1 MSYQPSKTLP
11 AGVSSQ
17 ARALGVLDGR
27 DFYVKSSKGAR
38 IIDSY
43 GTSFVDYG
51 MAMGAN
57 LLGHAHPAIVK
68 ACTEALENGPMPGF
82 PNMLENEAADALV
95 KIGGERITRLTFTT
109 TGTEAVHLANRIV
122 RAKTGRKLI
131 AKSVG
136 GYDGW
141 FEEVRFGL
149 VNSPETA
156 RTNERPVRSDVTL
169 LRVNDMDDLTSLFA
183 TYGDDLA
190 AVLIEPL
197 LGNTACLKPEREW
210 VEMLNSLAAK
220 HGVMIISDEVMAGLR
235 QGFGLVADTI
245 GLKPDLVTMGKAIG
259 TGVPVAAVL
268 GTNDAFSVCDDN
280 TVPRFGTY
288 HGNPMVSA
296 AILATTEILS
306 KADYQTGLYD
316 FGAKLRA
323 GIVEAYAAEGI
334 AVSTAGFDS
343 VFSLW
348 FSPEVPVNYDDAL
361 QKVRIDASRINYEE
375 LRRNNVIGLPS
386 PWGRYFVSFSHG
398 AEELEI
404 SLAAFRKAAAKVAAA
419 KVL

>member
-1 MSYQPSKTLP
+1 MSYTPSKTLP

-57 LLGHAHPAIVK
+57 IIGHAHPAVTK
-68 ACTEALENGPMPGF
+68 ACVEALENGPMPGF

-95 KIGGERITRLTFTT
+95 KIGGERITRMTFTT
-109 TGTEAVHLANRIV
+109 TGSEAVHLANRIV
-122 RAKTGRKLI
+122 RGKTGRKLI

-149 VNSPETA
+149 VTSPETV
-156 RTNERPVRSDVTL
+156 RSNQRPVRNDVTL
-169 LRVNDMDDLTSLFA
+169 LRVNDFADLEQLFA
-183 TYGDDLA
+183 EFGNDLA

-197 LGNTACLKPEREW
+197 LGNTACLKPSAEW
-210 VEMLNSLAAK
+210 VSMLNDLAAQY
-220 HGVMIISDEVMAGLR
+220 GVMIISDEVMAGLR

-245 GLKPDLVTMGKAIG
+245 GLKADLVTMGKAIG
-259 TGVPVAAVL
+259 SGVPVAAVL
-268 GTNDAFSVCDDN
+268 GTNDAFSVLDDN
-280 TVPRFGTY
+280 SVPRFGTY

-296 AILATTEILS
+296 AILATTDILS
-306 KADYQTGLYD
+306 KADYQASLYD
-316 FGAKLRA
+316 FGAKMRS

-348 FSPEVPVNYDDAL
+348 FTDELPTNYDDAL
-361 QKVRIDASRINYEE
+361 EKVRIDASRINYEE

-386 PWGRYFVSFSHG
+386 PWGRYFVSFAHG
-398 AEELEI
+398 EEELQI
-404 SLAAFRKAAAKVAAA
+404 TLNAFRAAAHKVAAA